1 MVKSRMLLSG
11 AVILLG
17 LSLISHA
24 ALDLKFT
31 TSMTISPAAPNAG
44 QTVTFTVLFKSEGA
58 AAANM
63 KIIGG
68 IDGAQ
73 KFERIYASIPA
84 NGTRTDSFT
93 WIATAGSHKAY
104 FTLDPSHTT
113 GDSNF
118 GNNTT
123 EKQFSV
129 SGSGD
134 QNVITIDKHSF
145 KQTYKL
151 KPDLKVHE
159 VIWQPLEEPKCGKK
173 WRMGVI
179 LINDGKVPVPK
190 PFTVAVSVQGILAD
204 DHKMNG
210 LNPGQTAGFYFDWY
224 IFNDA
229 YVRIVADFHNDIDEA
244 REDNNAMWPPVKCE
258 K

>member
-1 MVKSRMLLSG
+1 MVKSRVFLSA
-11 AVILLG
+11 AVILFG

-31 TSMTISPAAPNAG
+31 TNITISPAAPKAG
-44 QTVTFTVLFKSEGA
+44 DTVTFKVTFKSEGA
-58 AAANM
+58 ATANM
-63 KIIGG
+63 KIVGG
-68 IDGAQ
+68 IDGVQ

-93 WIATAGSHKAY
+93 WTATEGSHKAC
-104 FTLDPSHTT
+104 FTLDPAHTT
-113 GDSNF
+113 GDSNL

-134 QNVITIDKHSF
+134 QNGITIDKHSF

-229 YVRIVADFHNDIDEA
+229 YVRIVADFHNDIDESK
-244 REDNNAMWPPVKCE
+244 EDNNAMWPPVKCV